1 MIVTGQFVAKFSLS
15 SGLLFSRWK
24 VGTKA
29 RGGGGY
35 SWEFFVGMCCPV
47 LQIRYRV
54 NTFLSD
60 MWLTTRSRSARRSFA
75 RQSQK
80 SRRNWQPFLGVSRSK
95 SWFSWWSKFYPVSEC
110 DNSLRP
116 QVVFSLSPGSVKQD
130 KYARSLCYPWSE
142 GLVVVSSTDSLSKI
156 LAETVF

>member
-35 SWEFFVGMCCPV
+35 SWEFFVGMCRPV

-75 RQSQK
+75 RPSQK
-80 SRRNWQPFLGVSRSK
+80 SRRNWQPFLCVSRSK
-95 SWFSWWSKFYPVSEC
+95 SWFSLWRKFYPVSEC

-116 QVVFSLSPGSVKQD
+116 QVVFLSFPSECKARLIREESLL
-130 KYARSLCYPWSE
+130 SLKW
-142 GLVVVSSTDSLSKI
+142 
-156 LAETVF
+156 ETYSNQQQS